1 MVLRRTQGGEP
12 MTCILV
18 VDDDAWARGG
28 VKDLLESYG
37 YQVAEAQSGA
47 EALEQLKT
55 VDAAM
60 MLSDVNMD
68 EMSGM
73 ELVLRVRTIRP
84 GFKFIMYTAL
94 YKYSSSIE
102 TWCQEAGIALLPKP
116 VNADALIGLIYTLVG
131 EPTPQ
136 KPPL

>member
-1 MVLRRTQGGEP
+1 

-84 GFKFIMYTAL
+84 GFKFIMYTACTSTQARSRHGVRRPVSPS
-94 YKYSSSIE
+94 YQS
-102 TWCQEAGIALLPKP
+102 LLTP
-116 VNADALIGLIYTLVG
+116 TL
-131 EPTPQ
+131 
-136 KPPL
+136 